1 MRATKMA
8 YYAIIHAVDVHDRV
22 TYVVVKTEKADSRL
36 LRASKSGKLLR
47 KYTSRPLDRFM
58 LYKCVD
64 RGFLDHVNRFL
75 TEEEFKNLM
84 ERYISS
90 CYKKDKTLAEE
101 KKQSL
106 RKFIEMPAE
115 KREKWY
121 PAVYFMYG
129 DNYDNWKL
137 CYILERAQATYKYD
151 GGKVRLYLYSRS
163 FAVRYAPLNR
173 VIFLPY
179 DPEQLLLKV
188 VASLDDDAVKAV
200 AEAVKAVEEKKAED
214 SRVETALGV
223 MNYTLMLREMLK

>member
-1 MRATKMA
+1 VA
-8 YYAIIHAVDVHDRV
+8 YYAIIHAVNVRDEVA
-22 TYVVVKTEKADSRL
+22 YVVVKAEKADSRL
-36 LRASKSGKLLR
+36 LRARRAGRLLR
-47 KYTSRPLDRFM
+47 RYTSRPLSVFM

-75 TEEEFKNLM
+75 SEEEFKNLM

-101 KKQSL
+101 KMQSL

-121 PAVYFMYG
+121 PAVYFMPDG
-129 DNYDNWKL
+129 AENWKL

-223 MNYTLMLREMLK
+223 MKYTLMLREMLK